1 MKQPKKVLAC
11 VDQSPYADYVADYSA
26 WAAQKFGLPLE
37 LLHIIDRHQETA
49 TSDDHSGAIG
59 FDAQEN
65 LLNRLTEDEG
75 ERTRATREQG
85 RIFLNELKKRC
96 ERRDGISVD
105 VRQRYGQLL
114 ETLDAQQ
121 RDVALY
127 VLGRRGKSA
136 DQTQRDLGRH
146 VESISRKIRR
156 PILTVANAF
165 SEPKSLLVAYDGKR
179 MTRNCITML
188 AANPALT
195 DLPVHVVMS
204 GKQNGDADKHL
215 EWASNT
221 LSKSGFEVETAYSP
235 GDPEQQIMRAIADRE
250 IDMLVMGA
258 FSRSPLKSL
267 FLGSKTN
274 DLLRASRVP
283 TVTVHL

>member
-1 MKQPKKVLAC
+1 MKQPKKILAC

-26 WAAQKFGLPLE
+26 WAAKKFALPLE

-65 LLNRLTEDEG
+65 LLNRLTEEEG
-75 ERTRATREQG
+75 ERSRAIREQG

-96 ERRDGISVD
+96 EQLDGLSVD

-114 ETLDAQQ
+114 DTLDEQQ
-121 RDVALY
+121 GDVALY
-127 VLGRRGKSA
+127 VLGRRGQSA

-179 MTRNCITML
+179 MTRNCITIL

-204 GKQNGDADKHL
+204 GKQNSEADKHL

-221 LSKSGFEVETAYSP
+221 LAKSGFEIETAYLP
-235 GDPEQQIMRAIADRE
+235 GDPEQQITQAVADRE

-258 FSRSPLKSL
+258 YSRSPLKSL

>member
-65 LLNRLTEDEG
+65 LLNRLTEEEG

-114 ETLDAQQ
+114 ETLDEQQ

-179 MTRNCITML
+179 MTRNCITLL

-204 GKQNGDADKHL
+204 GKQNGDADRHL
-215 EWASNT
+215 AWASNT

-258 FSRSPLKSL
+258 YSRSPLKSL

>member
-1 MKQPKKVLAC
+1 MKQSKKVLAC
-11 VDQSPYADYVADYSA
+11 VDQSPYADFVADYSA
-26 WAAQKFGLPLE
+26 WAAKKFALPLE

-65 LLNRLTEDEG
+65 LLNRLTEEEA
-75 ERTRATREQG
+75 ERSRAIREQG

-96 ERRDGISVD
+96 ERREGITVD

-114 ETLDAQQ
+114 ETLDEQQ
-121 RDVALY
+121 QDVALY

-136 DQTQRDLGRH
+136 AHTQRDLGRH

-156 PILTVANAF
+156 PILTVANEF

-179 MTRNCITML
+179 MTRNCVSLI
-188 AANPALT
+188 AGNPALA
-195 DLPVHVVMS
+195 DLPIHVVMS
-204 GKQNGDADKHL
+204 GKQNSEAERHL
-215 EWASNT
+215 EWASST
-221 LSKSGFEVETAYSP
+221 LAKAGFTVDTAYVP
-235 GDPEQQIMRAIADRE
+235 GDPEQQITQAIAERE
-250 IDMLVMGA
+250 IDILVMGA
-258 FSRSPLKSL
+258 YSRSPLQSL

>member
-1 MKQPKKVLAC
+1 VKLPKKILAC
-11 VDQSPYADYVADYSA
+11 VDQSSYANYVADYSA
-26 WAAQKFGLPLE
+26 WAAQKFSLPLE

-49 TSDDHSGAIG
+49 SSDDRSGAIG

-65 LLNRLTEDEG
+65 LLNRLAEEEG
-75 ERTRATREQG
+75 ERTRETRERG
-85 RIFLNELKKRC
+85 RLFLNDLKKRC
-96 ERRDGISVD
+96 EQRERIAVD

-114 ETLDAQQ
+114 ETLDEQQ
-121 RDVALY
+121 QDVALY

-136 DQTQRDLGRH
+136 AHTERDLGRH

-165 SEPKSLLVAYDGKR
+165 SEPRSLLVAYDGKR
-179 MTRNCITML
+179 MTRRCISL
-188 AANPALT
+188 IADNPALA

-204 GKQNGDADKHL
+204 GKQNNDAAKHL
-215 EWASNT
+215 EWAEAT
-221 LSKSGFEVETAYSP
+221 LAEKGFRTETAYLP
-235 GDPEQQIMRAIADRE
+235 GDPEQNITRAIAERE

-258 FSRSPLKSL
+258 YSRSPLKSL
-267 FLGSKTN
+267 FFGSKTN

>member
-11 VDQSPYADYVADYSA
+11 VDQSRYADFVADYSA
-26 WAAQKFGLPLE
+26 WAAKRFALPLE

-49 TSDDHSGAIG
+49 ISDDHSGAIG

-65 LLNRLTEDEG
+65 LLNRLTEEEG
-75 ERTRATREQG
+75 ERSRAIREQG

-96 ERRDGISVD
+96 EQRDEISVD
-105 VRQRYGQLL
+105 VRQRYGRLL
-114 ETLDAQQ
+114 DTLDEQQ

-127 VLGRRGKSA
+127 VLGRRGQSA

-146 VESISRKIRR
+146 VESISRKVRR

-165 SEPKSLLVAYDGKR
+165 SDPKNLLVAYDGKR
-179 MTRNCITML
+179 MTRNCISLL
-188 AANPALT
+188 AANPSLT
-195 DLPVHVVMS
+195 DLPVHVIMS
-204 GKQNGDADKHL
+204 GTENSEADKHL
-215 EWASNT
+215 EWASST
-221 LSKSGFEVETAYSP
+221 LAKNGFEVETAYIP
-235 GDPEQQIMRAIADRE
+235 GDPEQQITQAIADRE
-250 IDMLVMGA
+250 IDILVMGA
-258 FSRSPLKSL
+258 YSRSPLKSL

-274 DLLRASRVP
+274 DLLRASRIP

>member
-26 WAAQKFGLPLE
+26 WAAKKFALPLE

-65 LLNRLTEDEG
+65 LLNRLTEEEG
-75 ERTRATREQG
+75 ERFRATREQG

-96 ERRDGISVD
+96 EQRDGLSVD

-114 ETLDAQQ
+114 DTLDEQQ
-121 RDVALY
+121 GDVALY
-127 VLGRRGKSA
+127 VLGRRGQSA

-156 PILTVANAF
+156 PILTIANAF

-188 AANPALT
+188 AANPSLS

-204 GKQNGDADKHL
+204 GKQNNEADKHL
-215 EWASNT
+215 EWASST
-221 LSKSGFEVETAYSP
+221 LAESGFEVETAYLP
-235 GDPEQQIMRAIADRE
+235 GDPEQQITQAIADRE

-258 FSRSPLKSL
+258 YSRSPLKSL

>member
-1 MKQPKKVLAC
+1 MKVPKKVLAC
-11 VDQSPYADYVADYSA
+11 VDQSPYADFVADYSA
-26 WAAQKFGLPLE
+26 WAAEKFSLPLE

-49 TSDDHSGAIG
+49 TSDDRSGAIG

-65 LLNRLTEDEG
+65 LLHRLAEEEG
-75 ERTRATREQG
+75 ERTRETRERG
-85 RIFLNELKKRC
+85 RLFLNDLKKRC
-96 ERRDGISVD
+96 EQRAHIAVD

-114 ETLDAQQ
+114 ETLDEQQ
-121 RDVALY
+121 QDVALY

-136 DQTQRDLGRH
+136 AHTQRDLGRH

-156 PILTVANAF
+156 PILTVANEF
-165 SEPKSLLVAYDGKR
+165 SEPRSLLVAYDGRR
-179 MTRNCITML
+179 MTRRCISLIADNSAL
-188 AANPALT
+188 A

-204 GKQNGDADKHL
+204 GKRSNEATKHL
-215 EWASNT
+215 DWAKTT
-221 LSKSGFEVETAYSP
+221 LTEKGFSAETVYLP
-235 GDPEQQIMRAIADRE
+235 GDPEQNITRAIAERE

-258 FSRSPLKSL
+258 YSRSPLKSL
-267 FLGSKTN
+267 FFGSKTN

>member
-1 MKQPKKVLAC
+1 MKTSKKILAC
-11 VDQSPYADYVADYSA
+11 VDQSPYADYVADYAA
-26 WAAQKFGLPLE
+26 WAAATFSLSLE

-59 FDAQEN
+59 FDAQET
-65 LLNRLTEDEG
+65 LLNRLAEEEG
-75 ERTRATREQG
+75 ERFRETREQG
-85 RIFLNELKKRC
+85 RVFLNSLKLRC
-96 ERRDGISVD
+96 EQQESISVD

-114 ETLDAQQ
+114 ETLNERQN
-121 RDVALY
+121 DVALY

-136 DQTQRDLGRH
+136 AHTQRDLGRH

-156 PILTVANAF
+156 PILTVAQEF
-165 SEPKSLLVAYDGKR
+165 STPKSLLVAYDGKR
-179 MTRNCITML
+179 MTRNCVSLI
-188 AANPALT
+188 AGNPALS

-204 GKQNGDADKHL
+204 GKQNNEAEKQLAWARSTL
-215 EWASNT
+215 EQG
-221 LSKSGFEVETAYSP
+221 GFEVETAYLP
-235 GDPEQQIMRAIADRE
+235 GDPEQKIPQAITDRE
-250 IDMLVMGA
+250 VDLLVMGA
-258 FSRSPLKSL
+258 YSRSPLKNL

>member
-1 MKQPKKVLAC
+1 MKQSKKVLAC
-11 VDQSPYADYVADYSA
+11 VDQSPYADFVADYSA
-26 WAAQKFGLPLE
+26 WAAKKFALPLE

-65 LLNRLTEDEG
+65 LLNRLTEVEA
-75 ERTRATREQG
+75 ERSRAIREQG

-96 ERRDGISVD
+96 ERREGITVD

-114 ETLDAQQ
+114 ETLDEQQ
-121 RDVALY
+121 QDVALY

-136 DQTQRDLGRH
+136 AHTQRDLGRH
-146 VESISRKIRR
+146 VESISRKVRR
-156 PILTVANAF
+156 PILTVANEF

-179 MTRNCITML
+179 MTRNCVSLI
-188 AANPALT
+188 AGNPALA
-195 DLPVHVVMS
+195 DLPIHVVMS
-204 GKQNGDADKHL
+204 GKQNSEAERHL
-215 EWASNT
+215 EWASST
-221 LSKSGFEVETAYSP
+221 LAKAGFTVDTAYVP
-235 GDPEQQIMRAIADRE
+235 GDPEQQITQAIAERE
-250 IDMLVMGA
+250 IDILVMGA
-258 FSRSPLKSL
+258 YSRSPLQSL

>member
-26 WAAQKFGLPLE
+26 WAAKKFDLPLE

-65 LLNRLTEDEG
+65 LLNRLTEEEG
-75 ERTRATREQG
+75 ERSRTVREQG

-96 ERRDGISVD
+96 EQRDGLLVD

-114 ETLDAQQ
+114 DTLDEQQ
-121 RDVALY
+121 GDVALY
-127 VLGRRGKSA
+127 VLGRRGQSA

-165 SEPKSLLVAYDGKR
+165 SEPKNLLVAYDGKR

-204 GKQNGDADKHL
+204 GKQNNEADKHL
-215 EWASNT
+215 EWASHT
-221 LSKSGFEVETAYSP
+221 LAKSGFEIETAYLP
-235 GDPEQQIMRAIADRE
+235 GDPEQQITQAISDRE

-258 FSRSPLKSL
+258 YSRSPLKSL

>member
-65 LLNRLTEDEG
+65 LLNRLTEEEG

-114 ETLDAQQ
+114 ETLDEQQ

-204 GKQNGDADKHL
+204 GKQNGDADRHL
-215 EWASNT
+215 AWASNT

-258 FSRSPLKSL
+258 YSRSPLKSL

>member
-65 LLNRLTEDEG
+65 LLNRLTEEEG
-75 ERTRATREQG
+75 ERTRAIREQG

-96 ERRDGISVD
+96 ERREGISVD

-114 ETLDAQQ
+114 ETLDEQQ

-156 PILTVANAF
+156 PILTVASAF

-179 MTRNCITML
+179 MTRNCITLL

-204 GKQNGDADKHL
+204 GKHTGDADKHL

-258 FSRSPLKSL
+258 YSRSPLKSL

>member
-1 MKQPKKVLAC
+1 MKVPKKVLAC
-11 VDQSPYADYVADYSA
+11 VDQSPYADFVADYSA
-26 WAAQKFGLPLE
+26 WAAEKFSLPLE

-49 TSDDHSGAIG
+49 TRDDRSGAIG

-65 LLNRLTEDEG
+65 LLHRLAEEEG
-75 ERTRATREQG
+75 ERTRETRERG
-85 RIFLNELKKRC
+85 RLFLNDLKKRC
-96 ERRDGISVD
+96 EQRAHIAVD

-114 ETLDAQQ
+114 ETLDEQQ
-121 RDVALY
+121 QDVALY

-136 DQTQRDLGRH
+136 AHTQRDLGRH

-156 PILTVANAF
+156 PILTVANEF
-165 SEPKSLLVAYDGKR
+165 SEPRSLLVAYDGRR
-179 MTRNCITML
+179 MTRRCISLIADNSAL
-188 AANPALT
+188 A

-204 GKQNGDADKHL
+204 GKRSNEATKHL
-215 EWASNT
+215 DWAKTT
-221 LSKSGFEVETAYSP
+221 LTEKGFTAETVYLP
-235 GDPEQQIMRAIADRE
+235 GDPEQTITRAIAERE

-258 FSRSPLKSL
+258 YSRSPLKSL
-267 FLGSKTN
+267 FFGSKTN

>member
-1 MKQPKKVLAC
+1 MKLPKKILAC
-11 VDQSPYADYVADYSA
+11 VDQSPYANYVADYSA
-26 WAAQKFGLPLE
+26 WAAQKFSLPLE

-49 TSDDHSGAIG
+49 TSDDRSGAIG

-65 LLNRLTEDEG
+65 LLNRLAEEEG
-75 ERTRATREQG
+75 ERTRETRERG
-85 RIFLNELKKRC
+85 RLFLNDLKKRC
-96 ERRDGISVD
+96 EQRENIAVD

-114 ETLDAQQ
+114 ETLDEQQ
-121 RDVALY
+121 QDVALY

-136 DQTQRDLGRH
+136 AHTERDLGRH

-165 SEPKSLLVAYDGKR
+165 SEPRSLLVAYDGKR
-179 MTRNCITML
+179 MTRRCISLIADSPRL
-188 AANPALT
+188 A

-204 GKQNGDADKHL
+204 GKQNNEAAKHL
-215 EWASNT
+215 EWAAAT
-221 LSKSGFEVETAYSP
+221 LAEKGFRAETAYLP
-235 GDPEQQIMRAIADRE
+235 GDPEQNITQAIAERE

-258 FSRSPLKSL
+258 YSRSPLKSL
-267 FLGSKTN
+267 FFGSKTN

>member
-1 MKQPKKVLAC
+1 MKQPKKILAC

-26 WAAQKFGLPLE
+26 WAAKKFDLPLE

-65 LLNRLTEDEG
+65 LLNRLTEEEG
-75 ERTRATREQG
+75 ERFRATREQG

-96 ERRDGISVD
+96 EQRDGLSVD

-114 ETLDAQQ
+114 DTLDEQQ
-121 RDVALY
+121 GDVALY
-127 VLGRRGKSA
+127 VLGRRGQSA

-204 GKQNGDADKHL
+204 GKQNSEADKHL
-215 EWASNT
+215 EWASHT
-221 LSKSGFEVETAYSP
+221 LAKSGFEIETAYLP
-235 GDPEQQIMRAIADRE
+235 GDPEQQITRAIADRE

-258 FSRSPLKSL
+258 YSRSPLKSL

>member
-11 VDQSPYADYVADYSA
+11 VDQSPYADFVADYSA
-26 WAAQKFGLPLE
+26 WAANKFALPLE

-65 LLNRLTEDEG
+65 LLNRLTEEEG
-75 ERTRATREQG
+75 ERSRAIREQG

-96 ERRDGISVD
+96 ERRDGLSVD

-114 ETLDAQQ
+114 DTLDEQQ
-121 RDVALY
+121 GDVALY
-127 VLGRRGKSA
+127 VLGRRGQSA

-156 PILTVANAF
+156 PILTVANVF
-165 SEPKSLLVAYDGKR
+165 SEPKNLLVAYDGKR

-204 GKQNGDADKHL
+204 GKHNSEADKHL

-221 LSKSGFEVETAYSP
+221 LAKSGFEIETAYLP
-235 GDPEQQIMRAIADRE
+235 GDPEQQITQAIADRK

-258 FSRSPLKSL
+258 YSRSPLKSL
-267 FLGSKTN
+267 FLGSNTN

>member
-1 MKQPKKVLAC
+1 MKQPKKILAC

-26 WAAQKFGLPLE
+26 WAANKFALPLE

-49 TSDDHSGAIG
+49 TSYDHSGAIG

-65 LLNRLTEDEG
+65 LLNRLTEEEG
-75 ERTRATREQG
+75 ERSRAIREQG

-96 ERRDGISVD
+96 EQRDGLSVD

-114 ETLDAQQ
+114 DTLDEQQ
-121 RDVALY
+121 GDVALY
-127 VLGRRGKSA
+127 VLGRRGQSA

-179 MTRNCITML
+179 MTRNCITLL
-188 AANPALT
+188 AANPTLT

-204 GKQNGDADKHL
+204 GKQSSEADKHL
-215 EWASNT
+215 EWASST
-221 LSKSGFEVETAYSP
+221 LVKSGFEVETAYLP
-235 GDPEQQIMRAIADRE
+235 GDPEQQITQAIADRE

-258 FSRSPLKSL
+258 YSRSPLKSL

>member
-1 MKQPKKVLAC
+1 MKLPKKILAC
-11 VDQSPYADYVADYSA
+11 VDQSPYANYVADYSA
-26 WAAQKFGLPLE
+26 WAAQKFSLPLE

-49 TSDDHSGAIG
+49 SSDDRSGAIG

-65 LLNRLTEDEG
+65 LLNRLAEEEG
-75 ERTRATREQG
+75 ERTRETRERG
-85 RIFLNELKKRC
+85 RLFLNDLKKRC
-96 ERRDGISVD
+96 EQRERIAVD

-114 ETLDAQQ
+114 ETLDEQQ
-121 RDVALY
+121 QDVALY

-136 DQTQRDLGRH
+136 AHTERDLGRH

-165 SEPKSLLVAYDGKR
+165 SEPRSLLVAYDGKR
-179 MTRNCITML
+179 MTRRCISL
-188 AANPALT
+188 IADNPALA

-204 GKQNGDADKHL
+204 GKQNNDAAKHL
-215 EWASNT
+215 EWAEAT
-221 LSKSGFEVETAYSP
+221 LAEKGFRTETAYLP
-235 GDPEQQIMRAIADRE
+235 GDPEQNITRAIAERE

-258 FSRSPLKSL
+258 YSRSPLKSL
-267 FLGSKTN
+267 FFGSKTN

>member
-37 LLHIIDRHQETA
+37 LLHIIDRHQEMA

-65 LLNRLTEDEG
+65 LLNRLTEEEG

-114 ETLDAQQ
+114 ETLDEQQ

-258 FSRSPLKSL
+258 YSRSPLKNL

>member
-1 MKQPKKVLAC
+1 MKQPKKILAC

-26 WAAQKFGLPLE
+26 WAAKKFDLPLE

-65 LLNRLTEDEG
+65 LLNRLTEEEG
-75 ERTRATREQG
+75 ERFRATREQG

-96 ERRDGISVD
+96 EQRDGLSVD

-114 ETLDAQQ
+114 DTLDEQQ
-121 RDVALY
+121 GDVALY
-127 VLGRRGKSA
+127 VLGRRGQSA

-179 MTRNCITML
+179 MTRICITML

-204 GKQNGDADKHL
+204 GKQNSEADKHL
-215 EWASNT
+215 EWASHT
-221 LSKSGFEVETAYSP
+221 LAKSGFEIETAYLP
-235 GDPEQQIMRAIADRE
+235 GDPEQQITRAIADRE

-258 FSRSPLKSL
+258 YSRSPLKSL

>member
-1 MKQPKKVLAC
+1 MKHSKKVLAC
-11 VDQSPYADYVADYSA
+11 VDQSPYADFVADYSA
-26 WAAQKFGLPLE
+26 WAAKKFALPLE

-65 LLNRLTEDEG
+65 LLNRLTEEEA
-75 ERTRATREQG
+75 ERSRAIREQG

-96 ERRDGISVD
+96 ERREGITVD

-114 ETLDAQQ
+114 ETLDEQQ
-121 RDVALY
+121 QDVALY

-136 DQTQRDLGRH
+136 AHTQRDLGRH

-156 PILTVANAF
+156 PILTVANEF

-179 MTRNCITML
+179 MTRNCVSLI
-188 AANPALT
+188 AGNPALA
-195 DLPVHVVMS
+195 DLPIHVVMS
-204 GKQNGDADKHL
+204 GKQNSEAERHL
-215 EWASNT
+215 EWASST
-221 LSKSGFEVETAYSP
+221 LAKAGFTVDTAYVP
-235 GDPEQQIMRAIADRE
+235 GDPEQQITQAIAERE
-250 IDMLVMGA
+250 IDILVMGA
-258 FSRSPLKSL
+258 YSRSPLQSL